1 MQQHGKNWE
10 KIQELYFPARTT
22 HQIRA
27 KFFGLCYKHEQP
39 EGTDVAGL
47 DSLILKLNQEN

>member
-1 MQQHGKNWE
+1 MQQYGKNWE